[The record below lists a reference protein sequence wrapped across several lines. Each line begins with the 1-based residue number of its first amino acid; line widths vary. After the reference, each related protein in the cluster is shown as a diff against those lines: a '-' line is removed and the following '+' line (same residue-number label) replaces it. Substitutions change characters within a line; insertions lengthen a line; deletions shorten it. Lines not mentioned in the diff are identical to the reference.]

1 MVKNTKG
8 GNTNKKFAR
17 KNISVENVR
26 HKTRLADPKE
36 PCEMYAIVTKM
47 LGQGNCEVLCNDG
60 KKRLCVIRKKFKG
73 RNKRNNIIS
82 PQSIILIGIRD
93 WEVVAQDK
101 KQKCDL
107 LEVYERYMYDD
118 IKKDTNSNWN
128 MLYSVIQEETH
139 NEDAFDFE
147 DADGLILENNVDID
161 KI

>member
-8 GNTNKKFAR
+8 GNNNKKFAR
-17 KNISVENVR
+17 KNVAVENVR
-26 HKTRLADPKE
+26 YKTRLLDTNE

-73 RNKRNNIIS
+73 RNKRNNMIT
-82 PQSIILIGIRD
+82 PHSIILIGIRD
-93 WEVVAQDK
+93 WEIVTEDK

-128 MLYSVIQEETH
+128 VLYSVIQEET
-139 NEDAFDFE
+139 NNDDAFDFE
-147 DADGLILENNVDID
+147 ELVIDNNVDID